1 MKNSSAASLEHMQ
14 FMHGSASGWITMAQ
28 KDPHT
33 KKFRQ
38 YHYTPEEIAA
48 HLSEWSGENIYF
60 SQNTFYRP
68 KRSIDTIKELRSIY
82 VDLDCYNLGLKPEY
96 VLGKLEYE
104 NFGQNVP
111 DPNMTIMSGRG
122 LVLVWNIEPVP
133 YMALPLWKSIEN
145 HFINILKDLGADS
158 KCSDPTRIFRLAGS
172 INSKNGALVRADYR
186 HNYRYALRE
195 LQYEYLPELT
205 PRKTKEPAKRG
216 RKAKVVHMFNVYTLH
231 LARTRDI
238 RKLIELREGDVGNCR
253 ETMCFL
259 YRYWTC
265 CYSDDPQ
272 RALEDTIDLNL
283 EFKYPLSHNEVVKAT
298 KSAEKAWAA
307 KSNAAADKIA
317 KELGY
322 LGAGYNLKNQT
333 IIDWLDISEE
343 EQEHL
348 STIIG
353 PKEKRTRNAK
363 AMKSKRRSEGAVER
377 QVYLDQ
383 EKQKKLT
390 KVDQLRAILAANH
403 QLTNK
408 ELAEEMN
415 CTVRTIQRLKKDL

>member
-1 MKNSSAASLEHMQ
+1 MQNSSSASLQHMQ
-14 FMHGSASGWITMAQ
+14 FMHGNASGWITMAQ

-33 KKFRQ
+33 QTFRQ
-38 YHYTPEEIAA
+38 YHYTPEEIAS

-68 KRSIDTIKELRSIY
+68 KRSIDTIRELRSIY
-82 VDLDCYNLGLKPEY
+82 VDLDCYTVGLKPEY
-96 VLGKLEYE
+96 VLSKLEHE
-104 NFGQNVP
+104 HFRQDVP

-145 HFINILKDLGADS
+145 HFIGVLKDLGADS
-158 KCSDPTRIFRLAGS
+158 KCSDPTRIFRLAGT
-172 INSKNGALVRADYR
+172 INSKNGALVKAEYR
-186 HNYRYALRE
+186 HTYRYALRE
-195 LQYEYLPELT
+195 LQFDYLPELT
-205 PRKTKEPAKRG
+205 PRNTNERAKRG
-216 RKAKVVHMFNVYTLH
+216 RKAKVVHLFNVYTLH
-231 LARTRDI
+231 LSRTRDV

-265 CYSDDPQ
+265 CYSDDPV
-272 RALEDTIDLNL
+272 RALEDTIDLNM
-283 EFKYPLSHNEVVKAT
+283 EFKYPLSRNEVVKAT
-298 KSAEKAWAA
+298 KSAEKAWLA

-317 KELGY
+317 KDMGY

-333 IIDWLDISEE
+333 IIEWLNITEE
-343 EQEHL
+343 EQAHL

-353 PKEKRTRNAK
+353 TKEKRNRNAK
-363 AMKSKRRSEGAVER
+363 AMKTKRRSEGAMER
-377 QVYLDQ
+377 QVYLDK
-383 EKQKKLT
+383 EKEKKQT
-390 KVDQLRAILAANH
+390 KVDILRDIISTSPH
-403 QLTNK
+403 KTNK

-415 CTVRTIQRLKKDL
+415 CTVRTIQRLKKEL

>member
-1 MKNSSAASLEHMQ
+1 MKNSSAASLEHLQ
-14 FMHGSASGWITMAQ
+14 FMHGTASGWITMAQ

-33 KKFRQ
+33 QKFRQ

-172 INSKNGALVRADYR
+172 VNSKNGAMVRADYR

-205 PRKTKEPAKRG
+205 PRKTKEPSKRG
-216 RKAKVVHMFNVYTLH
+216 PKGKVVHMFNVYTLH

-238 RKLIELREGDVGNCR
+238 RKLIELRQGDVGNCR

-272 RALEDTIDLNL
+272 RALEETIDLNL

-307 KSNAAADKIA
+307 KNNTAADKIA
-317 KELGY
+317 KDMGY
-322 LGAGYNLKNQT
+322 VGAGYNLKNQT
-333 IIDWLDISEE
+333 IIDWLNITEE
-343 EQEHL
+343 EQAHL
-348 STIIG
+348 SSIIG
-353 PKEKRTRNAK
+353 KDEKRRRNTKAKREQRRAEGVKPIEVELKARKEKTDQKLQLIQRYI
-363 AMKSKRRSEGAVER
+363 SE
-377 QVYLDQ
+377 DPNISI
-383 EKQKKLT
+383 
-390 KVDQLRAILAANH
+390 RA
-403 QLTNK
+403 
-408 ELAEEMN
+408 LAE
-415 CTVRTIQRLKKDL
+415 RTGLSKSAIQRLKAKI